1 MLNPGIPDNEPER
14 IELLKALGILDTPP
28 ENRFERITQL
38 ASRICNMPISLM
50 SLVDT
55 NRQWFKSTHGLDMKE
70 TPRNLSFCA
79 HAILQ
84 NKTFYIE
91 DTKNDERFQDHPMI
105 TGHPHIRDCLLE

>member
-70 TPRNLSFCA
+70 TPRNLSS
-79 HAILQ
+79 
-84 NKTFYIE
+84 
-91 DTKNDERFQDHPMI
+91 
-105 TGHPHIRDCLLE
+105 